1 RLPLEVVAQYEA
13 VRLFVERGQ
22 AVHAEFALTSDNAHV
37 IVELCRRLD
46 GLPLAIELA
55 AARIKLLSPQ
65 SILAR
70 LADPFPFFT
79 AGARDRPARQQTL
92 RDAIAWTHELLNDSQ
107 RRLFRS
113 LSVFRGG
120 WTLEAAGAIFG
131 QEVDVLDGLSSL
143 LDWSL
148 VRRMA
153 RENGQSRFS
162 ML

>member
-1 RLPLEVVAQYEA
+1 

-22 AVHAEFALTSDNAHV
+22 AVRADFALTGENSQ
-37 IVELCRRLD
+37 IILELCRRLD

-65 SILAR
+65 LILAR
-70 LADPFPFFT
+70 LADPFAFLT
-79 AGARDRPARQQTL
+79 DGARDRPARQQTL
-92 RDAIAWTHELLNDSQ
+92 RDAIAWTYELLTDSQ

-120 WTLEAAGAIFG
+120 WTLEAAEAIFG
-131 QEVDVLDGLSSL
+131 QAADVLDGLSSL

-148 VRRMA
+148 VRRLPG
-153 RENGQSRFS
+153 ENGHSRF
-162 ML
+162 